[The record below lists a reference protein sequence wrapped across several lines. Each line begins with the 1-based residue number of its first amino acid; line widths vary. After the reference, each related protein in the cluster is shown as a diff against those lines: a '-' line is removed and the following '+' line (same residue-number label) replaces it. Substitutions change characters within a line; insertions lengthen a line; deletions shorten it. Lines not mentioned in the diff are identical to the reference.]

1 MNYCKKQHLYFMKWL
16 WLIFFISPLF
26 FCGCQE
32 NNPEPKGFI
41 EQDSVYYSLNED
53 SIEISKTYFSL
64 VVGFEGWEIQ
74 AADTGISVA
83 YVASDDLTL
92 TSTFFNAESDKI
104 LVPNF
109 KNYNVPVNSPEV
121 LRLSSNNSDKIT
133 RHTFGRE
140 KGKQFCYFSRCKESP
155 ALLRLILDFKKIDEY
170 KIKKFPKGKLLLF
183 VKVKSQSDTY
193 YFRSLIKFKE

>member
-1 MNYCKKQHLYFMKWL
+1 MKWF
-16 WLIFFISPLF
+16 WLLLFISPFLF
-26 FCGCQE
+26 LGCQE

-41 EQDSVYYSLNED
+41 LQDSVYFSLKED
-53 SIEISKTYFSL
+53 TIEISKTNFSL

-83 YVASDDLTL
+83 YVATDDLTL
-92 TSTFFNAESDKI
+92 TSTFFNAESDKR

-121 LRLSSNNSDKIT
+121 LRLSSKNSNNIT

-155 ALLRLILDFKKIDEY
+155 ALLRLILDFEKFEEY
-170 KIKKFPKGKLLLF
+170 KIKNFPQDKLLLF

-193 YFRSLIKFKE
+193 YFRNLIKFK

>member
-1 MNYCKKQHLYFMKWL
+1 MQQQPFSNETLSISDLPKFETVSLQPLQKKYFKV
-16 WLIFFISPLF
+16 IAFNI
-26 FCGCQE
+26 
-32 NNPEPKGFI
+32 
-41 EQDSVYYSLNED
+41 
-53 SIEISKTYFSL
+53 L
-64 VVGFEGWEIQ
+64 VFTVLVF
-74 AADTGISVA
+74 TGISVA